1 MKMRNDSP
9 FAKLTEEQCDSLVML
24 SEGLTLE
31 QLVKVVKVVKV
42 VKGGPEPIECSLA
55 AMSRFLKKAK
65 EDKMLR
71 DAQASDESVE
81 AFAKRGEN
89 PKVREA
95 TLAAMRDRMF
105 ELVVDS
111 NNADRLME
119 TFESLKA
126 EKEKERLLGL
136 EERKVKVAEENAKL
150 GWRKLECE
158 NARSGLKLLPKVRE
172 LLSDG
177 TRSCEERVRMALD
190 CLGAEGAKLL
200 VESTDK

>member
-1 MKMRNDSP
+1 
-9 FAKLTEEQCDSLVML
+9 ML
-24 SEGLTLE
+24 SEGMTLE
-31 QLVKVVKVVKV
+31 QLLEVVKKA
-42 VKGGPEPIECSLA
+42 PEPIHCSLGT
-55 AMSRFLKKAK
+55 MSRFLKKAK

-71 DAQASDESVE
+71 EAQDSDESIE
-81 AFAKRGEN
+81 AFAKRGKN
-89 PKVREA
+89 PKVRET

-111 NNADRLME
+111 NNAAHLME

-126 EKEKERLLGL
+126 EKEKERLLEL
-136 EERKVKVAEENAKL
+136 EERKVKVAEENARL

-158 NARSGLKLLPKVRE
+158 NARSGVKLLPKVRK

-177 TRSCEERVRMALD
+177 SRTFEERVRTALD

-200 VESTDK
+200 VERTEG

>member
-1 MKMRNDSP
+1 MKMRSDCA
-9 FAKLTEEQCDSLVML
+9 FAKLSEDQCDMLVML
-24 SEGLTLE
+24 SGSMTLE
-31 QLVKVVKVVKV
+31 ELVQVMRKAA
-42 VKGGPEPIECSLA
+42 EPIDCTIA
-55 AMSRFLKKAK
+55 TMSRFLKKAK

-89 PKVREA
+89 RKVREA

-111 NNADRLME
+111 NNAAHLME

-126 EKEKERLLGL
+126 EKEKERLLEI

-158 NARSGLKLLPKVRE
+158 NARSGLKLLPKLRE

-177 TRSCEERVRMALD
+177 TRSWEERVRLALD
-190 CLGAEGAKLL
+190 CLGGEGAKLL
-200 VESTDK
+200 MEGNTPTG

>member
-1 MKMRNDSP
+1 MKMRSDSP
-9 FAKLTEEQCDSLVML
+9 FAKLSEDQCDMLVML
-24 SEGLTLE
+24 SESMTLE
-31 QLVKVVKVVKV
+31 QLVEVVKKA
-42 VKGGPEPIECSLA
+42 PEPIVCSLGT
-55 AMSRFLKKAK
+55 MSRFLQKAQ

-71 DAQASDESVE
+71 NAQASDESIE
-81 AFAKRGEN
+81 AFARRGEN

-105 ELVVDS
+105 KQVVES
-111 NNADRLME
+111 NNGDRLME

-126 EKEKERLLGL
+126 EKEKERLLEL

-177 TRSCEERVRMALD
+177 TRSFEERVGMALD
-190 CLGAEGAKLL
+190 CLGSEGGKLL
-200 VESTDK
+200 VERTEPLRE